1 MLWAHP
7 LRDLHWSA
15 RLSAAGRQ
23 FLTLLPALAI
33 GLLVAHARPDTAETP
48 WLAGWVVYCTLD
60 LSVLWF
66 LALRLDASATRR
78 RAQWN
83 DPGAAM
89 LFTLV
94 TTAACASLVAV
105 VQAVQTG
112 QPSAWSGPAGRARA
126 GHGVAGGRLA
136 ADPDELRPALRADL
150 LSARRPGRRTSARGL
165 EFPGDKAPDY
175 LDFLYYSAVIG
186 MTSQV
191 SDISAQ
197 GRHMRRLTLMH
208 SLLSFAFNLVVLAVA
223 VNVFASSLV

>member
-112 QPSAWSGPAGRARA
+112 QHLHGLAQQVELALAMASLAGAWLLIQTNFALHYARTYY
-126 GHGVAGGRLA
+126 
-136 ADPDELRPALRADL
+136 RPP
-150 LSARRPGRRTSARGL
+150 PGSQESARGL

>member
-15 RLSAAGRQ
+15 RISAAGRQ
-23 FLTLLPALAI
+23 VLTLLPALAI
-33 GLLVAHARPDTAETP
+33 GLLVAQARPADAAETP
-48 WLAGWVVYCTLD
+48 WLAAWVVYCTLD
-60 LSVLWF
+60 LSLLWF
-66 LALRLDASATRR
+66 LALRLDAQATRR

-105 VQAVQTG
+105 VLAVQTG
-112 QPSAWSGPAGRARA
+112 QHLHGLARGAHLALAMVSLAGAWLLIQANFALHYARAYYRPPAGSQ
-126 GHGVAGGRLA
+126 
-136 ADPDELRPALRADL
+136 E
-150 LSARRPGRRTSARGL
+150 SARGL
-165 EFPGDKAPDY
+165 EFPGRKAPDC

-191 SDISAQ
+191 SDVVVH
-197 GRHMRRLTLMH
+197 GRHMRRMTLMH

-223 VNVFASSLV
+223 VNVFASNLV

>member
-23 FLTLLPALAI
+23 VLALVPALVI
-33 GLLVAHARPDTAETP
+33 GLWVAQAGPADAPETP
-48 WLAGWVVYCTLD
+48 WLAGWTAYCAID
-60 LSVLWF
+60 LAVLWF
-66 LALRLDASATRR
+66 LALRLDAPATRR

-89 LFTLV
+89 LFILV
-94 TTAACASLVAV
+94 TSAACASLVAV
-105 VQAVQTG
+105 VLAIHTGHSLHGLARWGHLALALLSLAGAWLLIQT
-112 QPSAWSGPAGRARA
+112 AFALHYARA
-126 GHGVAGGRLA
+126 YYRPPA
-136 ADPDELRPALRADL
+136 ASQEP
-150 LSARRPGRRTSARGL
+150 ARGL
-165 EFPGDKAPDY
+165 AFPGDKEPDY
-175 LDFLYYSAVIG
+175 LDFLYYATVVG

-191 SDISAQ
+191 SDVAVHS
-197 GRHMRRLTLMH
+197 RHMRRMTLTH